1 MDILLRLLLTMF
13 IGFIIGIERDES
25 WQDKEPTVLPKFT
38 FMRAGKPAK
47 GLGGVRT
54 YTLIAILGF
63 LSGLTFFTDS
73 SLIIISIAAFSGL
86 ILLVVA
92 SFVLNY
98 FDKNTFGL
106 TSEISIFILFI
117 LSFMLGQPHFDYKI
131 LIGIGVIISLL
142 LSLKFELRRF
152 ISTFTKREILE
163 SLEFVLITAVIF
175 PWLPDVNITLDNIFK
190 YLAYENTIYKDVILF
205 NPQKLWLI
213 IIFVTSLNFVGYFL
227 LKLFKDNKSILFTGF
242 LGGLVSSTT
251 VTQLMA
257 LKSRTTTDKPT
268 IRFLAATALIANS
281 TSFAR
286 IPFFI
291 LVLNKELFSEIWISM
306 LFMTVVGF
314 GISLFAVRNINI
326 NIDTEVIFKSPL
338 AFKSALLFGVLF
350 VSVQILTQF
359 GVILLGDAGF
369 AITTLMASISGLDAV
384 ALNTARAVPSPIT
397 LPVGAVTLIGAT
409 IINLIGKL
417 IISIF
422 IGNPYFNKLLTIFFT
437 LIIVLG
443 TVGLIFTLF

>member
-25 WQDKEPTVLPKFT
+25 WQDKESTVLPKFT

-63 LSGLTFFTDS
+63 LCGLTFFTNS
-73 SLIIISIAAFSGL
+73 SLILISIAAFIGL
-86 ILLVVA
+86 ILLVTA

-117 LSFMLGQPHFDYKI
+117 LGFMLGQPHFDYKI
-131 LIGIGVIISLL
+131 LIGIAVIISLL

-152 ISTFTKREILE
+152 ISTFTKKEILE

-175 PWLPDVNITLDNIFK
+175 PWLPDVNITFGNVFRYFAYDD
-190 YLAYENTIYKDVILF
+190 LAFKDVVLF
-205 NPQKLWLI
+205 NPQKLWLV

-227 LKLFKDNKSILFTGF
+227 IKLFKNNKSILLTGF

-257 LKSRTTTDKPT
+257 LKSRTTNDKST
-268 IRFLAATALIANS
+268 IRFLAATALISNS

-286 IPFFI
+286 IPFII
-291 LVLNKELFSEIWISM
+291 LVLNKELFSEVLVSM
-306 LFMTVVGF
+306 LLMTIVGF
-314 GISLFAVRNINI
+314 GVSILAVRNTNI
-326 NIDTEVIFKSPL
+326 NIDAEVIFKSPL
-338 AFKSALLFGVLF
+338 GFKSALFFGVLF

-359 GVILLGDAGF
+359 GVIFLGDAGF
-369 AITTLMASISGLDAV
+369 AITTLIASISGLDAV
-384 ALNTARAVPSPIT
+384 AFNTARAIPSPIT
-397 LPVGAVTLIGAT
+397 LQLGAVTLIGAT

-422 IGNPYFNKLLTIFFT
+422 IGNSYFNKLLTIFFT
-437 LIIVLG
+437 LIIVVG
-443 TVGLIFTLF
+443 TVGLTFTLF